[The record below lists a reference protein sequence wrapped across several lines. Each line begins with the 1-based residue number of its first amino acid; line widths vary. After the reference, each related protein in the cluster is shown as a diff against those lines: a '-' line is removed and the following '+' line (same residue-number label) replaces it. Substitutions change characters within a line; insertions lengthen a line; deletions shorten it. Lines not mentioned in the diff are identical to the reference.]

1 MQRHHFMCAITGSI
15 QHGIGD
21 GAVVL
26 KPFKAGVS
34 GRPGR
39 RFRPAKGGSPGRR
52 YRPLRG
58 GKS

>member
-15 QHGIGD
+15 SMVLAIGE

-39 RFRPAKGGSPGRR
+39 RYRPAKGGGT
-52 YRPLRG
+52 G
-58 GKS
+58 Q